1 VRGRNAST
9 LLGAPVFMRGI
20 RLGEVED
27 VIVDRVEPRI
37 VGLDV
42 LCGDGTNRF
51 LPYSTARVEGAA
63 VELESALTLIDRTEL
78 EFYRAHGRSLVAAPE
93 LAGAVVDGDGTLV
106 VPLTARC

>member
-1 VRGRNAST
+1 
-9 LLGAPVFMRGI
+9 MRGI

-27 VIVDRVEPRI
+27 VIVDRDERRI

-51 LPYSTARVEGAA
+51 LPYSTARVDGAG
-63 VELESALTLIDRTEL
+63 VELESALTLIDHPEL
-78 EFYRAHGRSLVAAPE
+78 EFYRARGRSLVAAPE
-93 LAGAVVDGDGTLV
+93 LAGALVEADGALI